1 MKKLLYLLVF
11 AFAFNLIPVIS
22 VSAESIM
29 EPQWSEFC
37 PPLYENAVFKKADK
51 SNSKR
56 YMENNYWALRKA
68 KFEKSIAECKAYAK
82 DQVELNTCFS
92 RVANL
97 ERNKT
102 AQRSGAKQ
110 ERNADLDREIFD
122 SGRGY
127 GYYNYWYNY

>member
-1 MKKLLYLLVF
+1 
-11 AFAFNLIPVIS
+11 
-22 VSAESIM
+22 M
-29 EPQWSEFC
+29 EPQWAEFC

-51 SNSKR
+51 ANSKR

-68 KFEKSIAECKAYAK
+68 KFDKSIAECKAYAK
-82 DQVELNTCFS
+82 DQHELNACFA

-102 AQRSGAKQ
+102 AQRAGAKQ